1 MAGRYW
7 KQVLERGLAVPT
19 DRPLAE
25 LTAELTTMLGS
36 PDPEL
41 RDGTAYPALGTWID
55 RGVYDELLV
64 GLGDGMAAGLTVGL
78 GESGTDTVFRRAFS
92 VLVLATVVE
101 RDTAEHLVPG
111 EKVLRWGDQVVSW
124 YLRER
129 DLRGYVPG
137 KGWAHAIAHGAD
149 ALGALAASRHFGR
162 NELTV
167 LLDVIADRLLLDD
180 TPLLSGEPDR
190 MAQAVLAVLRRNLV
204 PLNVVE
210 PWIARVAARASAHTV
225 RGDRDPYRP
234 TNNAQQLL
242 RSLHLQLAVGSDPP
256 PDRADLILMTVDAL
270 RASNPFTLAR

>member
-137 KGWAHAIAHGAD
+137 KGWAHALAHGAD

-242 RSLHLQLAVGSDPP
+242 RALHLQLAVGSDPP